1 MFRYEP
7 IAIDDLSYTDLRAE
21 AQRWPGA
28 QAYVVY
34 PDGYADRTEAVW
46 FAYAGV
52 IMLAMGGDADAV
64 DAPDVETGIATLIER
79 VR

>member
-28 QAYVVY
+28 QAYVV
-34 PDGYADRTEAVW
+34 YADRTEAVW

-79 VR
+79 IR